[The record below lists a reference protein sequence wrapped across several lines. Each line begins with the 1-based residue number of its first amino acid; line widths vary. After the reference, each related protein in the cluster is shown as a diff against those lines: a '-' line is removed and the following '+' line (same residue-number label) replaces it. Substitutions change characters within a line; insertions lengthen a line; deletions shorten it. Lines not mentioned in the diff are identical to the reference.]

1 MTTCDWTPPVTLIPG
16 GFLIV
21 TMATTCSIHSY
32 AKGDSYRVEWNRVH
46 KLDNLADHTLT
57 LVVESPVARYFSEA
71 FYNGSVEPSLFCD
84 FVELHP
90 RLAAEMASL

>member
-1 MTTCDWTPPVTLIPG
+1 MILHG
-16 GFLIV
+16 GFEHHVFDRTPHNLV
-21 TMATTCSIHSY
+21 EAKTMRTSY
-32 AKGDSYRVEWNRVH
+32 AKGDAYTVEWNRVH

-57 LVVESPVARYFSEA
+57 LVVESPVARHFSEA
-71 FYNGSVEPSLFCD
+71 FYNGSGEPSLFCD